1 MKVAQKL
8 RGEYAGA
15 GWRTLGALGTVFTLG
30 FNKSTRALASG
41 SKNER
46 SVQLASFYTRQA
58 DENHVY
64 AQLSVA
70 GQVRTLPSLPVGT
83 VLTVGGQQMAVE
95 KFQEKK
101 GRRVVRLV
109 QLDDA
114 REIFLL
120 DVTNPDAP
128 VLRRAVGRGREV
140 TMRAYRDAR
149 SPLPAFASTEASPA
163 AAPTPLE
170 TMTDGV
176 LTAILNNDLPA
187 AESTLVA
194 LDARLVANVL
204 PGDDPSSLQ
213 EARAAILATL
223 NYRLLTAARSPV
235 RVFQDRDGL
244 HLRVPSAPTP
254 DPDAVAR
261 AEAER
266 MRILDGH
273 INGLLAALETAD
285 LSVRAAAAQAAL
297 VPLQGLATAAA
308 NDADAAAIA
317 ARANQLITQVYTDVG
332 EPVPAVVEIAG
343 RTLSISFMAA
353 PAPVPVVPTEAERRA
368 DLIRRVNVLIVALDV
383 RESAAQAL
391 AIQSALVHALQPA
404 VTAAADDIQ
413 AAELVR
419 QMNDLLV
426 GVYAP
431 APAAATLVMGAGRV
445 LSVEFPAAL
454 PLSEDDLREQF
465 AGSLEA
471 PLADVRALSEEHRRP
486 ENRNSHEWWIANRG
500 RYVAFRTT
508 IAAALR
514 AEAAR
519 ATDVSYQR
527 ELQDFARAI
536 ERVIDLDGNFPGGHP
551 AIDLII
557 SQATALQRDLRPAS
571 GVS

>member
-64 AQLSVA
+64 NQLSVA
-70 GQVRTLPSLPVGT
+70 GQMRTLPSLPVGT

-114 REIFLL
+114 RQIFLL
-120 DVTNPDAP
+120 DITNPDAP

-140 TMRAYRDAR
+140 AMRAYRDAR
-149 SPLPAFASTEASPA
+149 SPLPAFAPVEARV
-163 AAPTPLE
+163 AAPAPLAA
-170 TMTDGV
+170 MTDRV
-176 LTAILNNDLPA
+176 FAAITGGDVVA
-187 AESTLVA
+187 AQAALVA
-194 LDARLVANVL
+194 LNARLAADVL

-213 EARAAILATL
+213 EARAEAVAAINA
-223 NYRLLTAARSPV
+223 RLTAAGLLA
-235 RVFQDRDGL
+235 RVQQDGAV
-244 HLRVPSAPTP
+244 LRLASPTP
-254 DPDAVAR
+254 LPVTPPDAAAPVLS
-261 AEAER
+261 EAER
-266 MRILDGH
+266 RRELGLR
-273 INGLLAALETAD
+273 INGLLAALEVAD
-285 LSVRAAAAQAAL
+285 SVTRDAAIRAAL
-297 VPLQGLATAAA
+297 VPLQELATNAAT
-308 NDADAAAIA
+308 DADAATIA
-317 ARANQLITQVYTDVG
+317 MQATASINQVYTDAG
-332 EPVPAVVEIAG
+332 EPVPAVVEITG
-343 RTLSISFMAA
+343 RTLR
-353 PAPVPVVPTEAERRA
+353 VTPVVFAPTGPTEAERRA
-368 DLIRRVNVLIVALDV
+368 DLIRCVNVLIVALDV

-391 AIQSALVHALQPA
+391 AIQSALLHALQPA
-404 VTAAADDIQ
+404 VTAADDDTQ
-413 AAELVR
+413 AAEAVR
-419 QMNDLLV
+419 QMNEILASA
-426 GVYAP
+426 YAP
-431 APAAATLVMGAGRV
+431 APVPATLVMGAGRV

-471 PLADVRALSEEHRRP
+471 PLADVRTLSEEHQRP
-486 ENRNSHEWWIANRG
+486 ENRHSHEWWMANRG
-500 RYVAFRTT
+500 RYVGFRTT

-519 ATDVSYQR
+519 ATDVPYQR
-527 ELQDFARAI
+527 ELQDFAGAI
-536 ERVIDLDGNFPGGHP
+536 ERAIDVDGNFPGGHP

-557 SQATALQRDLRPAS
+557 SQATALQRDLRPAPA
-571 GVS
+571 VS